1 MPHPPPPP
9 PPPPTHHHSSETDAG
24 MAGHMPLILLVLL
37 VAARAGGV
45 QHRDLSEVVSEG
57 SGSTTTLASS
67 KLSINDA
74 AAHGQ
79 SFGQD
84 MQLATSDPEQEIEP
98 GKKGDEEKEES
109 SVVGT
114 TAQVSS
120 KLSTTSGS
128 GDGWIAKCRACLN
141 GDSTLGVC
149 EHCEGKEGA
158 DKGEVVEKTTTPTS
172 NPDLP
177 HHSLGGGGGG
187 DGGAGGGGGGR
198 DGGEVQ
204 AIDKINISA
213 FVSDFNADSSSEVLE
228 TQSLQFLGQ
237 ILIRGRR
244 QMKNSL
250 SYIVFRDIG
259 ASY

>member
-9 PPPPTHHHSSETDAG
+9 PPPPSPPHHHSSETDAG

-57 SGSTTTLASS
+57 NGSTTTLAGS

-74 AAHGQ
+74 AAHGR
-79 SFGQD
+79 SYGQN
-84 MQLATSDPEQEIEP
+84 MQDASSDPEQGIEL
-98 GKKGDEEKEES
+98 GNKGDES

-120 KLSTTSGS
+120 KLSTTSTSGS
-128 GDGWIAKCRACLN
+128 GDGWIAKCQACLN

-149 EHCEGKEGA
+149 EHCEGRGGA
-158 DKGEVVEKTTTPTS
+158 DKGQVVEKTTTPTS
-172 NPDLP
+172 NQDLP

-187 DGGAGGGGGGR
+187 
-198 DGGEVQ
+198 GGEVQ

-228 TQSLQFLGQ
+228 TQSPQFLSCE
-237 ILIRGRR
+237 GR
-244 QMKNSL
+244 L
-250 SYIVFRDIG
+250 SFAIHIARAGKEADEKFAFIHYIG

>member
-1 MPHPPPPP
+1 MPHPPPPPPP

-57 SGSTTTLASS
+57 SGSTTTLAGS

-79 SFGQD
+79 SYGQD
-84 MQLATSDPEQEIEP
+84 MQVASSDSEQGIELRNN
-98 GKKGDEEKEES
+98 GNEEKEES

-120 KLSTTSGS
+120 KLSTTSTSES

-149 EHCEGKEGA
+149 DHCEGTGGA

-172 NPDLP
+172 NQDLP
-177 HHSLGGGGGG
+177 HHSLG
-187 DGGAGGGGGGR
+187 GGGGGGR

-228 TQSLQFLGQ
+228 TQLLQFLGQ

>member
-1 MPHPPPPP
+1 
-9 PPPPTHHHSSETDAG
+9 
-24 MAGHMPLILLVLL
+24 MPLILLVLL

-45 QHRDLSEVVSEG
+45 HHRDVSEVVSEG
-57 SGSTTTLASS
+57 SGSTTTLPGS

-79 SFGQD
+79 SYGQA
-84 MQLATSDPEQEIEP
+84 MQDATRDPEL
-98 GKKGDEEKEES
+98 GKKGNEEKKET

-149 EHCEGKEGA
+149 KHCEGKGGA
-158 DKGEVVEKTTTPTS
+158 DESGESGEVVEKTTTPTS
-172 NPDLP
+172 NQDLP
-177 HHSLGGGGGG
+177 HHSLGG
-187 DGGAGGGGGGR
+187 GGGGGGR

-228 TQSLQFLGQ
+228 TQSLQFL
-237 ILIRGRR
+237 
-244 QMKNSL
+244 
-250 SYIVFRDIG
+250 
-259 ASY
+259 

>member
-1 MPHPPPPP
+1 MPHPPPPPPP

-57 SGSTTTLASS
+57 IASTTTLAGS
-67 KLSINDA
+67 KLSINYA

-79 SFGQD
+79 SYGQD
-84 MQLATSDPEQEIEP
+84 MQLATSDPEQEIEL
-98 GKKGDEEKEES
+98 GKKGNEEKEES

-120 KLSTTSGS
+120 KLSTTSTSGS

-149 EHCEGKEGA
+149 EHCEGKGGA
-158 DKGEVVEKTTTPTS
+158 DESGELGEVVEKTTTPTS
-172 NPDLP
+172 NQDLP
-177 HHSLGGGGGG
+177 HHSL
-187 DGGAGGGGGGR
+187 GGGGGGR

-228 TQSLQFLGQ
+228 TQSLQFL
-237 ILIRGRR
+237 
-244 QMKNSL
+244 
-250 SYIVFRDIG
+250 
-259 ASY
+259 

>member
-1 MPHPPPPP
+1 
-9 PPPPTHHHSSETDAG
+9 
-24 MAGHMPLILLVLL
+24 MPLILLVLL

-45 QHRDLSEVVSEG
+45 HHRDVSEVVSEG
-57 SGSTTTLASS
+57 SGSTTTLAGS

-79 SFGQD
+79 SYGQD
-84 MQLATSDPEQEIEP
+84 MQLATSEPEQEIEL
-98 GKKGDEEKEES
+98 GKKGNEEKEES

-114 TAQVSS
+114 TAQVSTTS
-120 KLSTTSGS
+120 TSGS
-128 GDGWIAKCRACLN
+128 GDSWIAKCQACLN

-149 EHCEGKEGA
+149 DHCEGKGGA
-158 DKGEVVEKTTTPTS
+158 DESGELGQVVEKTTTPTS
-172 NPDLP
+172 NQDLP

-187 DGGAGGGGGGR
+187 DGGSGGGGGGR

-228 TQSLQFLGQ
+228 TQSLKFL
-237 ILIRGRR
+237 
-244 QMKNSL
+244 
-250 SYIVFRDIG
+250 
-259 ASY
+259 

>member
-1 MPHPPPPP
+1 MPHPPPP

-57 SGSTTTLASS
+57 SASTTTLFGS
-67 KLSINDA
+67 KISINDA

-79 SFGQD
+79 SYGQD
-84 MQLATSDPEQEIEP
+84 MQDATRNPEQGIEL
-98 GKKGDEEKEES
+98 GKKGNEEKEET

-120 KLSTTSGS
+120 KLSTTSTSGS

-141 GDSTLGVC
+141 RDSTLGVC
-149 EHCEGKEGA
+149 DHCEEKGGA
-158 DKGEVVEKTTTPTS
+158 DKGEIVEKTTTPTS
-172 NPDLP
+172 NQDLP
-177 HHSLGGGGGG
+177 HHSL
-187 DGGAGGGGGGR
+187 GGGGGGR

-228 TQSLQFLGQ
+228 TQSL
-237 ILIRGRR
+237 
-244 QMKNSL
+244 
-250 SYIVFRDIG
+250 
-259 ASY
+259 

>member
-1 MPHPPPPP
+1 MPHPPPPPPP

-57 SGSTTTLASS
+57 NGSTTTLPGL

-84 MQLATSDPEQEIEP
+84 MQLATSDPEQEIEL
-98 GKKGDEEKEES
+98 GKKGDAEKEES

-120 KLSTTSGS
+120 KLSTTSTSGS

-149 EHCEGKEGA
+149 KHCEGKRGA
-158 DKGEVVEKTTTPTS
+158 DESGESGEVVEKTTTPTS
-172 NPDLP
+172 NQDLP
-177 HHSLGGGGGG
+177 HHSL
-187 DGGAGGGGGGR
+187 GGGGGGR

-228 TQSLQFLGQ
+228 TQSLKFL
-237 ILIRGRR
+237 
-244 QMKNSL
+244 
-250 SYIVFRDIG
+250 
-259 ASY
+259 

>member
-45 QHRDLSEVVSEG
+45 HHRDLSEVVSEG
-57 SGSTTTLASS
+57 SGSTTTLPGS

-120 KLSTTSGS
+120 KLSTTSTSGS

-149 EHCEGKEGA
+149 EHCEGKGGA

-172 NPDLP
+172 NQDLP
-177 HHSLGGGGGG
+177 HHSLGGG
-187 DGGAGGGGGGR
+187 AGGGR

-228 TQSLQFLGQ
+228 TQSLQFLYE
-237 ILIRGRR
+237 GR
-244 QMKNSL
+244 L
-250 SYIVFRDIG
+250 SFVIHIAQAG
-259 ASY
+259 EGGK